1 MQKLNYQHLF
11 YFWQVAK
18 VGSITKACDKIGLAQ
33 PTISNQITLLEK
45 SLGIKLFRKS
55 GRNIILTEKG
65 ELAFNFATEIFSL
78 GQQLTRA
85 ITDQQIEKIAHFSI
99 GFTKSMD
106 EVAIG
111 KIIEPILNER
121 TRISLTV
128 MSEKMELIYSAIQ
141 NNIFDFIISDW
152 KVIGKYRNKIFD
164 TPLGTSYIAIYA
176 PQNLV
181 EKYNNPTPSDFKDA
195 PFILP
200 TSNLEKRKTL
210 NGWFE
215 DNSLTPKIVAE
226 SEDSSLIK
234 HLSSAGLG
242 MIFLPLEIQKEISM
256 RYGLAPI
263 YTLENI
269 TTTYY
274 LLSSNKMESIVV
286 IHDIPRKSVVS

>member
-18 VGSITKACDKIGLAQ
+18 VGSITKACDKLGLAQ

-55 GRNIILTEKG
+55 GRNIILTERG
-65 ELAFNFATEIFSL
+65 ELAFNYATEIFSL
-78 GQQLTRA
+78 GQQLSRV
-85 ITDQQIEKIAHFSI
+85 ITGQQVEKIAHLSI

-106 EVAIG
+106 EVAVG

-128 MSEKMELIYSAIQ
+128 INEKMELIYSAIQ
-141 NNIFDFIISDW
+141 NNIFDFIISDL
-152 KVIGKYRNKIFD
+152 KVSGKYRNKIFD
-164 TPLGTSYIAIYA
+164 TPLGASYMAIYA
-176 PQNLV
+176 PQNLT
-181 EKYNNPTPSDFKDA
+181 EKYKSQKTSDFKDA

-200 TSNLEKRKTL
+200 TLNLECRKAL
-210 NGWFE
+210 NDWFE
-215 DNSLTPKIVAE
+215 DNSLNPKIVAE

-242 MIFLPLEIQKEISM
+242 MIFLPLAIQKEIST
-256 RYGLAPI
+256 RYGLTPI

-269 TTTYY
+269 TTAYY
-274 LLSSNKMESIVV
+274 LLSSKKMESISV
-286 IHDIPRKSVVS
+286 IHDITNKSIIS

>member
-18 VGSITKACDKIGLAQ
+18 VGSITKACDKLGLAQ

-55 GRNIILTEKG
+55 GRNIILTERG
-65 ELAFNFATEIFSL
+65 ELAFNFASEIFSL
-78 GQQLTRA
+78 GQQLTRV
-85 ITDQQIEKIAHFSI
+85 ITGQQVEKIAHFSI

-128 MSEKMELIYSAIQ
+128 IDEKIEIIYSAIQ
-141 NNIFDFIISDW
+141 NNIFDFIISDL
-152 KVIGKYRNKIFD
+152 KVSRKYKNKIFD
-164 TPLGTSYIAIYA
+164 TPLGASYMAIYA
-176 PQNLV
+176 PQNLA
-181 EKYNNPTPSDFKDA
+181 EKYKNRMPSNFKDA

-200 TSNLEKRKTL
+200 TLNLECRKAL
-210 NGWFE
+210 NDWFE

-269 TTTYY
+269 STTYN
-274 LLSSNKMESIVV
+274 LLSSNKMESIGV
-286 IHDIPRKSVVS
+286 IHDITRKSVLS